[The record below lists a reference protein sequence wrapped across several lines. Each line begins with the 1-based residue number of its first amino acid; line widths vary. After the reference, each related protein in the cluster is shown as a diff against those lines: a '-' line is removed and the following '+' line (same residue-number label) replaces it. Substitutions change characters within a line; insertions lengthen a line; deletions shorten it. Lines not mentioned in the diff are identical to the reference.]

1 MNPSQSRRQFNKT
14 MVAGA
19 AAMAALPIA
28 MAAQK
33 NAVRLG
39 APVYGK
45 FDDPV
50 KWAQAHR
57 DLGYGA
63 AYCPV
68 NFSDPSELKQAYVKA
83 AKEANLI
90 IGEVGAWSNP
100 LSANDKERKEAFT
113 KNIEGL
119 ALADEIGANCCVN
132 IAGSRSESNWA
143 GPHKDNLSAETFDM
157 IVETVRKIIDEVKP
171 TRTFYTLETM
181 PFTWP
186 ESPDSYLKLIHA
198 IDRTQ
203 FACHLD
209 PTNMVNSP
217 HTFYDNT
224 SLIKEAFKKL
234 GPYIKSVHAK
244 DLIMRDTSVVQIE
257 EVVPGTG
264 SFDYATFLTEQTKLP
279 SDVTLMIEHLNTAED
294 YKQAADYIRKVGASL
309 DISFV

>member
-1 MNPSQSRRQFNKT
+1 MNQSQTRRQFNKT
-14 MVAGA
+14 IVAGSA
-19 AAMAALPIA
+19 ALAAMPVA
-28 MAAQK
+28 MAGTK
-33 NAVRLG
+33 NAIRLG
-39 APVYGK
+39 APVFGK
-45 FDDPV
+45 FDDPAE
-50 KWAQAHR
+50 WANAHR
-57 DLGYGA
+57 EFGYGG

-68 NFSDPSELKQAYVKA
+68 NFSDSTKLKQAYVKA
-83 AKEANLI
+83 AKDANLI

-100 LSANDKERKEAFT
+100 LSSNSQERQEAFQ
-113 KNIEGL
+113 KNVEGL

-132 IAGSRSESNWA
+132 IAGSRGESWA
-143 GPHKDNLSAETFDM
+143 GPHKDNLSDDTFDM

-181 PFTWP
+181 PFTLP
-186 ESPDSYLKLIHA
+186 ESPDSYLKLIQA

-217 HTFYDNT
+217 YTFYDNT

-257 EVVPGTG
+257 EVIPGTG
-264 SFDYATFLTEQTKLP
+264 SFDYATFLSEQAKLP
-279 SDVTLMIEHLNTAED
+279 NTVTLMIEHLNSAED
-294 YKQAADYIRKVGASL
+294 YEQAATFIKKVGAAQG
-309 DISFV
+309 INFI